1 MEKVVE
7 SLARALVKTLREP
20 SLGENMP
27 QPGMKR
33 RRSFGGGPE
42 GWNKAEGPEAPEA
55 EADAEPEAE
64 AEPET
69 LEKRTIS
76 VAGKTFTLEA
86 LVESLSDPAEAAQIG
101 LNTLGNL
108 ATLATEIAIIQ
119 KEGVKDHELSLI
131 GTIVGFVG
139 WALILACRAEEHD
152 EHEEREEV
160 EKRTISVV
168 GKTFTLEALLEGLKD
183 PLVASQIGLNTAGIL
198 ATLGTEIAKNNSDGL
213 SITGTALG
221 FVGWAALLAH
231 AAKEPV
237 GFEEANCPEYCQNK
251 CKQTWWQKIIGYFSF
266 GAESEAACLTAC
278 LADCN

>member
-1 MEKVVE
+1 MEKIVE

-33 RRSFGGGPE
+33 RRSWGGP
-42 GWNKAEGPEAPEA
+42 GDWNEDEEAPEE
-55 EADAEPEAE
+55 EAPEEE
-64 AEPET
+64 APEEEA

-86 LVESLSDPAEAAQIG
+86 LVESLSDPAAAAQIG

-139 WALILACRAEEHD
+139 WALILACRAEEHND
-152 EHEEREEV
+152 
-160 EKRTISVV
+160 
-168 GKTFTLEALLEGLKD
+168 
-183 PLVASQIGLNTAGIL
+183 
-198 ATLGTEIAKNNSDGL
+198 
-213 SITGTALG
+213 
-221 FVGWAALLAH
+221 
-231 AAKEPV
+231 
-237 GFEEANCPEYCQNK
+237 
-251 CKQTWWQKIIGYFSF
+251 
-266 GAESEAACLTAC
+266 
-278 LADCN
+278 